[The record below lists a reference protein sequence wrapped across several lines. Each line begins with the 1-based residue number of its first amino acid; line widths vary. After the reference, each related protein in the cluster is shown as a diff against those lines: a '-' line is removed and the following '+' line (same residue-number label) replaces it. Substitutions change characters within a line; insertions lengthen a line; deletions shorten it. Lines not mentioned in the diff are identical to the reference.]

1 MKIGILGAGNVGVAL
16 GEALSKAGHAVRYGM
31 RTPSKRPDDGLSF
44 AQAVAFAET
53 VVVSLPYSA
62 MEEVLTPLP
71 LKGRLL
77 IDTTNPMGWE
87 DGSPVHTPPEA
98 GSSGEQVAALTG
110 ARVVKGF
117 NTFGAEHCAG
127 APIEERPIDVMLA
140 SDDGEALTVV
150 SSLCDD
156 LGLRPI
162 NVGPLH
168 QARATEQLAVL
179 WVQLAIVG
187 GLGRNIAFSLVRGG

>member
-16 GEALSKAGHAVRYGM
+16 GEALSKAGHTVRYGM

-62 MEEVLTPLP
+62 MEAVLTPLP

-87 DGSPVHTPPEA
+87 DGSPVHMPPEA

-127 APIEERPIDVMLA
+127 APIEERSIDVMLA
-140 SDDGEALTVV
+140 SDDAEALKVV

-162 NVGPLH
+162 HVGPLH